1 MAEPSPEDVAALA
14 AFLERQ
20 AEARS
25 DLEAHSYDGVRGLP
39 PDWVPLPTIE
49 RFRNLRDRLIEDDGW
64 APEQL
69 LEKIDTYA
77 HDTEQFLF
85 PRTCPAGRKIDS
97 VAFFEDIGFL
107 ASLRYAVSLG
117 PQKGLLLLAGGHAYQ
132 GYRQRE
138 GSKKSRKDALRE
150 LMELAY
156 DHLRDRSGASEPT
169 WHDVLAALRH
179 QDSDDD
185 FKRTIQEIDHDAEE
199 ISWLDCR
206 DRERTT
212 SFASFRDRLTKI
224 RKSRR

>member
-1 MAEPSPEDVAALA
+1 MDEPSPEDVAAMA

-20 AEARS
+20 AKARS

-69 LEKIDTYA
+69 LEKIETYA
-77 HDTEQFLF
+77 RDPEQFPF
-85 PRTCPAGRKIDS
+85 PRTCPAGRKIDPL
-97 VAFFEDIGFL
+97 AFFDDIGFL
-107 ASLRYAVSLG
+107 ASLRYAASLE
-117 PQKGLLLLAGGHAYQ
+117 PKKGLPLLAGGHAYQ

-150 LMELAY
+150 LMELAL
-156 DHLRDRSGASEPT
+156 DQLRNRSGASEPT
-169 WHDVLAALRH
+169 WRDVLAALPDY
-179 QDSDDD
+179 DSDDE
-185 FKRTIQEIDHDAEE
+185 FKRTIQEIDDETEVIH
-199 ISWLDCR
+199 WLDRR
-206 DRERTT
+206 DKPKETT
-212 SFASFRDRLTKI
+212 FASFRDRLTKI